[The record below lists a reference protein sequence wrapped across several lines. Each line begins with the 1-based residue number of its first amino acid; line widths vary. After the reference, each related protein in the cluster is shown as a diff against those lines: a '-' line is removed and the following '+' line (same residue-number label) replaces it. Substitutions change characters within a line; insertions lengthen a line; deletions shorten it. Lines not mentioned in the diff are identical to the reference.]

1 MSASLPILS
10 IEGGSH
16 CADMAAADLTVDTTA
31 MQQAREKAAAIIA
44 AWVTDSSAELRAGDA
59 TA

>member
-1 MSASLPILS
+1 
-10 IEGGSH
+10 
-16 CADMAAADLTVDTTA
+16 MAAADLTVDTTA